1 MYHDEIKYRCIQ
13 INWYTNTSRLI
24 EEWTDALQKNREE
37 LTFASKLTNK
47 LNDKQIHQRQTDEQM
62 DRLPDNS
69 RWSNKSMGSNLQG
82 VPQNSLHFSMSKS
95 NFSAHDA
102 LRIFIL
108 DSPFR
113 RLFKIVQDFKDWA
126 IFNQVMKEILTTQIQ
141 TKFMFNWSI
150 FLEFTFYNFH
160 NLWLMNTESNL
171 FYEHNLISSTIE

>member
-37 LTFASKLTNK
+37 LTFVSKLTNK

-108 DSPFR
+108 DSPFH
-113 RLFKIVQDFKDWA
+113 RLFKIVQDFDWA
-126 IFNQVMKEILTTQIQ
+126 IFGQVMKEILKEEQNKIQ
-141 TKFMFNWSI
+141 QNLCSI
-150 FLEFTFYNFH
+150 EVFFENVK
-160 NLWLMNTESNL
+160 E
-171 FYEHNLISSTIE
+171 